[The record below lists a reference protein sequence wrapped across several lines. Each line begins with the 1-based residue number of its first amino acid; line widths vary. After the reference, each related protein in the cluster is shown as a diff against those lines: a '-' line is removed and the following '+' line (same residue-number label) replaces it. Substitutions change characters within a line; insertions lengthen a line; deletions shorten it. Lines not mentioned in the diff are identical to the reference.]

1 MGAHVVAVDGKGPCV
16 RLWLWV
22 AGHKRA
28 KLIAGETGT
37 KDIKP
42 IEVLARAPISITCER
57 HRNRVRRPF
66 GLGLSQIV
74 LLPLRTQLLQ
84 LLEIDI
90 IPVRPTRRVDKQLTL
105 GGNHLRLGLVVKI
118 VEDAMAGSKRQN
130 DQAGGGDGNCF
141 LQKAEGHH
149 LLRYFFPLTMTTPL
163 V

>member
-1 MGAHVVAVDGKGPCV
+1 MYARPLRHGCARCCGGRRRTCV
-16 RLWLWV
+16 RLRLWV

-28 KLIAGETGT
+28 KLIAGETST

-90 IPVRPTRRVDKQLTL
+90 IPVRPTRRVDKQLTW
-105 GGNHLRLGLVVKI
+105 R
-118 VEDAMAGSKRQN
+118 EPPPPRAGRKDRRGCHGRQQATKRP
-130 DQAGGGDGNCF
+130 GRRRRWKLF
-141 LQKAEGHH
+141 SSES
-149 LLRYFFPLTMTTPL
+149 
-163 V
+163 